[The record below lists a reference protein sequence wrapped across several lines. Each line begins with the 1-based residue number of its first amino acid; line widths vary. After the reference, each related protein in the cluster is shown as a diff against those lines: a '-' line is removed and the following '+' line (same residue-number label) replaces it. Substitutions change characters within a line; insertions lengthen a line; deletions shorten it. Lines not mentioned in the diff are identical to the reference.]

1 MLITLI
7 LALLLWLPRGLALDR
22 FVAVDERSWMTRS
35 GNFYLALSTGDL
47 ASTYQYYHPGVTT
60 MWIGALAYL
69 WQYPDYP
76 ADAAHYNGAG
86 HNTGG
91 QIHSMSEGIEDR
103 LVAHGHAPMTIL
115 ASARLIM
122 VTIIVLLLLVA
133 FWLAVDLLGLLPAL
147 AGILLLGFDPLTLGL
162 TRMLHVDGLSSSLML
177 VSFLALMR
185 FTAPDP
191 ALAGRPRDLI
201 LSGVMAGLAW
211 LTKSPA
217 LFLGPMA
224 ALVMGIDMLRGW
236 RRDTA
241 HMVAPEQS
249 TSRLWSC
256 ILRAAGILALW
267 GGLAAIV
274 FIICWP
280 AMWVRPLANIQSI
293 LSAAGEY
300 AEDSNQKIFF
310 NGTITLD
317 DPGAL
322 FYPITYLWHV
332 TPVTLIGLTVALIA
346 GIAGM
351 QRRFYLWQNTAILL
365 LYALLFALFINIGS
379 KKIDR
384 YLLPAYLP
392 LALVAGVGWATFAG
406 SISRLITRSRHSVRT
421 ATRNDVNPQGFI
433 GWGVVLLLI
442 AVAAQAAFSLPN
454 FPYYFTFYNPL
465 LGGITR
471 APQVLMIGLGE
482 GIDEA
487 ARYLNAKPDAENLRV
502 ASWYRGGSFNYIFRG
517 HDLNIE
523 QFPEA
528 DYAVLYIHQWQRQLP
543 DAQTLH
549 YFAKLTPEYTVKLHS
564 LDYAWVYNLH
574 NAPVPSYFTDWDKA
588 IRLTQTE
595 LPSGSLQPGAT
606 FLANFHLHTIGTVQT
621 NLNAVVRLV
630 DANGKEVARHE
641 AWPFGS
647 ATSTWQPGQD
657 YVDGHELKLPAHLP
671 SGYLR
676 VELGFY
682 DSDAQ
687 KLVTPM
693 VAGTETPRGDFAAV
707 GYVAVGINE
716 KQPPLLK
723 SPYVLSDQIKLVA
736 AQLAG
741 GALGDKGNVP
751 RVQAASSMTLTLAWQ
766 ALRPAD
772 ANYVT
777 LVHLIAPD
785 GSVAKQFDRA
795 PLQGVVPTS
804 LWREGDILF
813 DAYTIEIPAD
823 LPHGDYQLLVGL
835 YDLPALTRLPVQ
847 LDHTP
852 AGDTIHVAT
861 VTVP

>member
-1 MLITLI
+1 
-7 LALLLWLPRGLALDR
+7 
-22 FVAVDERSWMTRS
+22 
-35 GNFYLALSTGDL
+35 
-47 ASTYQYYHPGVTT
+47 
-60 MWIGALAYL
+60 
-69 WQYPDYP
+69 
-76 ADAAHYNGAG
+76 
-86 HNTGG
+86 
-91 QIHSMSEGIEDR
+91 
-103 LVAHGHAPMTIL
+103 
-115 ASARLIM
+115 
-122 VTIIVLLLLVA
+122 
-133 FWLAVDLLGLLPAL
+133 
-147 AGILLLGFDPLTLGL
+147 
-162 TRMLHVDGLSSSLML
+162 MLHVDGLNSSLML
-177 VSFLALMR
+177 VSFLSLMR

-191 ALAGRPRDLI
+191 AFTGHWRDLI

-224 ALVMGIDMLRGW
+224 VLVMGIDVLRGW
-236 RRDTA
+236 RREA
-241 HMVAPEQS
+241 NEPNPSH
-249 TSRLWSC
+249 LWPR
-256 ILRAAGILALW
+256 IWRAVGAMALW
-267 GGLAAIV
+267 GGLAAAV
-274 FIICWP
+274 FVICWP

-293 LSAAGEY
+293 FSAAGEY

-310 NGTITLD
+310 NGAIILD

-322 FYPITYLWHV
+322 FYPITYLWPV
-332 TPVTLIGLTVALIA
+332 TPVTLIGLALALIA
-346 GIAGM
+346 GVMGL
-351 QRRFYLWQNTAILL
+351 RRRSYLWQNTAILL
-365 LYALLFALFINIGS
+365 LYGLLFTLFMNIGS

-384 YLLPAYLP
+384 YLLPAYFP
-392 LALVAGVGWATFAG
+392 LALVAGVGWSALAG
-406 SISRLITRSRHSVRT
+406 AANRWVMRIRH
-421 ATRNDVNPQGFI
+421 DVNPRGFI
-433 GWGVVLLLI
+433 GWGVALLAI
-442 AVAAQAAFSLPN
+442 AIVAQAAFSLPH

-465 LGGITR
+465 LGGITN
-471 APQVLMIGLGE
+471 APKVLMIGLGE

-528 DYAVLYIHQWQRQLP
+528 DYAVLYVHQWQRQLP

-549 YFAKLTPEYTVKLHS
+549 YFSKLTPEYTVNLHG
-564 LDYAWVYNLH
+564 LDYAWVYDLR

-588 IRLTQTE
+588 IRLTKSE
-595 LPSGSLQPGAT
+595 LPGGSLQPGAT
-606 FLANFHLHTIGTVQT
+606 FLVNFYLHTIGTVQT

-630 DANGKEVARHE
+630 DASGKEVARHE

-657 YVDGHELKLPAHLP
+657 YIDGHELKLPADLP
-671 SGYLR
+671 PGYLR

-682 DSDAQ
+682 DGDAQ
-687 KLVTPM
+687 KLVKPT

-707 GYVAVGINE
+707 GYVPVGMAG

-723 SPYVLSDQIKLVA
+723 SPYVLSDQIKLVG

-751 RVQAASSMTLTLAWQ
+751 RVQATSTMTLTLAWQ

-772 ANYVT
+772 ADYVT

-785 GSVAKQFDRA
+785 GSAAKQFDRA
-795 PLQGVVPTS
+795 PLQGVAPTS
-804 LWREGDILF
+804 LWREGDTLL
-813 DAYTIEIPAD
+813 DTYTIEIPAD
-823 LPHGDYQLLVGL
+823 LPAGDYQLLVGL
-835 YDLPALTRLPVQ
+835 YDLPTLTRLPVQ
-847 LDHTP
+847 INDAP